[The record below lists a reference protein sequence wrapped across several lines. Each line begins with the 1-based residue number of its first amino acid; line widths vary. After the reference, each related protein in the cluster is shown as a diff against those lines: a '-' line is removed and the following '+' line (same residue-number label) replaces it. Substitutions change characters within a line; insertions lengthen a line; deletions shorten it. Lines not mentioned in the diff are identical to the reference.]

1 MKRSEKQPPPL
12 GETRL
17 NQQAIGE
24 RLREIFDKV
33 VNEPVPD
40 EFLDLLRLADERVP
54 QKRAGGSAETD
65 VES

>member
-24 RLREIFDKV
+24 RLREMFDEV
-33 VNEPVPD
+33 VKEPVPD
-40 EFLDLLRLADERVP
+40 EFLDLLRRADERRRDQSKDKP
-54 QKRAGGSAETD
+54 ADSD
-65 VES
+65 VER